1 MLQRHLSAPHGL
13 AGFTAGRQ
21 DLFSRRGKRLFADY
35 PQRCLGAPFRL
46 GFAATLA
53 ASFENFS
60 RGLGRI
66 ILIANF
72 DEIGIARR
80 VIAFV
85 IGRSIRV
92 IGLFPRAP
100 WPPPR

>member
-1 MLQRHLSAPHGL
+1 MLIAPHGL
-13 AGFTAGRQ
+13 AGLAAGRQ

-60 RGLGRI
+60 RDDDTI
-66 ILIANF
+66 FIAWNG
-72 DEIGIARR
+72 DDIE
-80 VIAFV
+80 
-85 IGRSIRV
+85 
-92 IGLFPRAP
+92 
-100 WPPPR
+100 PPATTGAL